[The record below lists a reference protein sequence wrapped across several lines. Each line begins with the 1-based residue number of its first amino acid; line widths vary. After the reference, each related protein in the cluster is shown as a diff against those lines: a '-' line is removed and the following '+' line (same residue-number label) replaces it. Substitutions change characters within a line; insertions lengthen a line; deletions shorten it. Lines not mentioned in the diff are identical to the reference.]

1 MTKAIGGYF
10 ELEVSSG
17 TALYPGALTY
27 NSARFAF
34 EALLRHR
41 QPRRIHLPDYT
52 CSTMHEAARRSG
64 VEVVRYAVDE
74 QLQPLAMPTLADD
87 ECLQYVN
94 YFGLKDAYI
103 RDSLVPAL
111 RPGLILDYAQALF
124 SEAPDGV
131 ATLYS
136 PRKFVGVPDGGW
148 LINAPTMPQ
157 LPPGSAEGRMRAL
170 TGRLN
175 GAPEPFY
182 ATFIEVETSIRDEG
196 ISGMSVATQRL
207 LSGLDYVAIVQRR
220 QGNFANLRRRLRDVN
235 AFTGFDGVSSPM
247 IYPLLLSSAA
257 QAHQVRSA
265 LQQQRIYVATYWR
278 ELLEDPALGA
288 AARHWTEC
296 MLPLP
301 IDQRYDDG
309 DMERVAN
316 AVLQALGRT

>member
-10 ELEVSSG
+10 ELEVGHG
-17 TALYPGALTY
+17 TSLYPGALTY

-34 EALLRHR
+34 EALLRQR
-41 QPRRIHLPDYT
+41 RPRRVHLPDYT
-52 CSTMHEAARRSG
+52 CSTMHEAAQRSG

-74 QLQPLAMPTLADD
+74 QLQPVALPTLAED

-103 RDSLVPAL
+103 RESLVPVL
-111 RPGLILDYAQALF
+111 GGQLILDYAQALF
-124 SEAPDGV
+124 SDAPEGV

-148 LINAPTMPQ
+148 LLNAAQLPQ

-175 GAPEPFY
+175 GEPEPFY
-182 ATFIEVETSIRDEG
+182 ATFIEVETTIRDEG
-196 ISGMSVATQRL
+196 IQGMSVATRRL
-207 LSGLDYVAIVQRR
+207 LDGLDYVAIVQRR
-220 QGNFANLRRRLRDVN
+220 QGNFANLRTRLHAVN
-235 AFTGFDGVSSPM
+235 GFKGFDGVLSPM
-247 IYPLLLSSAA
+247 VYPLLLDSAE
-257 QAHQVRSA
+257 QASQVRSA
-265 LQQQRIYVATYWR
+265 LQRQRIYVATYWR
-278 ELLEDPALGA
+278 ELLADPSLGS
-288 AARHWTEC
+288 AARRWTEC
-296 MLPLP
+296 MLPLL

-309 DMERVAN
+309 DMERVAS